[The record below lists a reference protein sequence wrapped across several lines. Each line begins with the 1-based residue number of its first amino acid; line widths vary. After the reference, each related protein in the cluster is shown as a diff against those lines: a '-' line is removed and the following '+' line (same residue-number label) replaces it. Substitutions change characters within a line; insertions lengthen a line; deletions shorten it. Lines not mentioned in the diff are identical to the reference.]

1 MSILDSN
8 ASQEPG
14 YSIFHF
20 VKASISSCGLWCSSC
35 RSVKIQ
41 DKIINLTFT
50 DSSLHHVEV
59 RLLPELVALTEV
71 GAEVVL
77 VLHHVPG
84 DGQADGR
91 SCGGSEDG
99 RHPVLTA

>member
-1 MSILDSN
+1 MR
-8 ASQEPG
+8 ARSQD
-14 YSIFHF
+14 IQF
-20 VKASISSCGLWCSSC
+20 SISSKRVSVAVGCGAAVAGQS
-35 RSVKIQ
+35 RS
-41 DKIINLTFT
+41 KIINLTFT

-91 SCGGSEDG
+91 IVY
-99 RHPVLTA
+99 VLCMRG

>member
-1 MSILDSN
+1 MSILESN

-20 VKASISSCGLWCSSC
+20 VKVIISSCSAAVAGQS
-35 RSVKIQ
+35 RS
-41 DKIINLTFT
+41 KIINLTFT

-59 RLLPELVALTEV
+59 RLLPQLVALTEV